1 MAVQQIGNG
10 ATQDIHIKRLDD
22 IGIGTRL
29 QSFELILIAVL
40 RCQQDNGDEV
50 GIGVHLQLR
59 AELVTIHLRHHYIA
73 DHEVGTRA
81 EHLAECLLA
90 IGAGRHLI
98 LLPKFVL
105 EIVADLVVVLD
116 NHESDGA
123 VAGSRLLYH
132 LLFEFLHQAVHLR
145 RLHIDLGSLSFEHQ
159 LLGIQMSLAQRDGHH
174 ELAALLQVMRLDRT
188 MMELHKRARQV
199 ESDASTHVTV
209 VHGRGTLIETLE
221 DLLELLFGDLLAVVA
236 DGDMSLLVVVR
247 QADHDLTT
255 RRRELKGV
263 GEDIDDD
270 LIKLLAIDPD
280 TEIVDI
286 VLIFERHLL
295 GGGLM
300 LEEGVDIGDEGHEIG
315 LRHAHHHLSLVNL
328 TEVHHLI
335 DQTQDALG
343 VTTDGLID
351 TLAMRIGLV
360 LDQREQG
367 CHDERHRCTDLMTD
381 VHEEAQ
387 LSLAQLLG
395 MDMLLHATAC
405 LLPAAAPQDNLPEDG
420 TDNEHIDEVSPR
432 RAIPGTGHNHGE
444 SILGRLDI
452 IALGLHTEAIGA
464 WRHVREDNFVGSW
477 QHVDI
482 RFAVDAIEIRD
493 VFGIL
498 VSQRGELHGKRIVV
512 IAQAET
518 VCALDGLSVD
528 EEVRQTN
535 HCLPLTLGNILG
547 LEPGDTASTSEDQD
561 AIVGDIRRAVAKLIT
576 LQTIIGKV
584 VLEKTCTRIQTA
596 QAMVRTY
603 PEHAVRVALEGRD
616 AIVGKS
622 LLTIVLLEHL
632 ALHIVT
638 IEALVGAHPDIAV
651 ILAGDTDWLSVV
663 GTVHAKGVDPVLAL
677 DIETAKS
684 HRRGYI
690 EALAIGRERHLRDV
704 VIGDTVDLLVVIS
717 SLLHHVLLD
726 DIALGIHA
734 EHAILHRGQ
743 PQASLLIALDIH
755 HDEVLILGIL
765 HRVRLLRGRID
776 PAKALAIRAEPDT
789 PLGIFCDRHHCGRH
803 TFHIVLHYAL
813 LGIQTIKPVFIGTDP
828 PPALTIDKG
837 ADDTGAAYQI
847 ALTKLISH
855 IAEAIKRDGLL
866 VDTLLQHAEPEVT
879 TGVFDDGVD
888 LALREID
895 LLAVEGVI
903 GQAVVPGLIDGYSLS
918 VVADDDAAEVIAIER
933 RDST

>member
-1 MAVQQIGNG
+1 
-10 ATQDIHIKRLDD
+10 
-22 IGIGTRL
+22 
-29 QSFELILIAVL
+29 
-40 RCQQDNGDEV
+40 
-50 GIGVHLQLR
+50 
-59 AELVTIHLRHHYIA
+59 
-73 DHEVGTRA
+73 
-81 EHLAECLLA
+81 
-90 IGAGRHLI
+90 
-98 LLPKFVL
+98 
-105 EIVADLVVVLD
+105 
-116 NHESDGA
+116 
-123 VAGSRLLYH
+123 
-132 LLFEFLHQAVHLR
+132 
-145 RLHIDLGSLSFEHQ
+145 
-159 LLGIQMSLAQRDGHH
+159 
-174 ELAALLQVMRLDRT
+174 
-188 MMELHKRARQV
+188 
-199 ESDASTHVTV
+199 
-209 VHGRGTLIETLE
+209 
-221 DLLELLFGDLLAVVA
+221 
-236 DGDMSLLVVVR
+236 
-247 QADHDLTT
+247 
-255 RRRELKGV
+255 
-263 GEDIDDD
+263 
-270 LIKLLAIDPD
+270 
-280 TEIVDI
+280 
-286 VLIFERHLL
+286 
-295 GGGLM
+295 
-300 LEEGVDIGDEGHEIG
+300 
-315 LRHAHHHLSLVNL
+315 
-328 TEVHHLI
+328 
-335 DQTQDALG
+335 
-343 VTTDGLID
+343 
-351 TLAMRIGLV
+351 
-360 LDQREQG
+360 
-367 CHDERHRCTDLMTD
+367 
-381 VHEEAQ
+381 
-387 LSLAQLLG
+387 
-395 MDMLLHATAC
+395 MLLHTTTR
-405 LLPAAAPQDNLPEDG
+405 LLPAAAPQNKLPEAC

-444 SILGRLDI
+444 GILGRLDI
-452 IALGLHTEAIGA
+452 IALGLHAETVGA

-512 IAQAET
+512 IAQAEAIR
-518 VCALDGLSVD
+518 ALDGLSVD

-547 LEPGDTASTSEDQD
+547 LKPGDTASTSEDQD

-651 ILAGDTDWLSVV
+651 ILAGDTDRLSVV

-704 VIGDTVDLLVVIS
+704 VIDDTVDLLVVIS

-734 EHAILHRGQ
+734 EHTILHRGQ

-755 HDEVLILGIL
+755 YDEVLVIRIVHG
-765 HRVRLLRGRID
+765 VRLLRGRID

-813 LGIQTIKPVFIGTDP
+813 LGIQAIKPVFIGTDP
-828 PPALTIDKG
+828 PPAMTINKG
-837 ADDTGAAYQI
+837 ADDAGTAYQV
-847 ALTKLISH
+847 ALTELISH
-855 IAEAIKRDGLL
+855 IVETVKRDGLL
-866 VDTLLQHAEPEVT
+866 VDTLLKHAEPKVT
-879 TGVFDDGVD
+879 TGILDDGVD

-895 LLAVEGVI
+895 LHAVEGVI
-903 GQAVVPGLIDGYSLS
+903 EQTVVLGLIDGYSLS
-918 VVADDDAAEVIAIER
+918 VVANDNPAEVVAIKRRDGTRLRAFDMYEVIALLLEDTRIRCSDVDNAFRILTETGEDQVAAILQITLYLLSVETDQTFAVSHHPQAPFLIFNHGADGMKVGECASHLAGVRLVAELHHTETRGACQHIAVLTLEETVGITAAFLPPEVSHRHIIEGLAIPGLQRAVHTKIEKAVAILHHGVHIIAGKRLVGFVLTTEHTELITVVTVDTITR
-933 RDST
+933 RRPDETIVVEVHLSHETTGQLVICIEELTHLCKAAHGQTR